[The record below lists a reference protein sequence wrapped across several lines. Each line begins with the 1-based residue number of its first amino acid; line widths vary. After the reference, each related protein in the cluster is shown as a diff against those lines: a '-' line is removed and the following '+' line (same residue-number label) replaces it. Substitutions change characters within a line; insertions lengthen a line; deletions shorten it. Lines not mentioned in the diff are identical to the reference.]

1 MIKIGQYNT
10 LEVVNLVDFGVFLD
24 GGEDFGNILLPSQS
38 VPAGT
43 NVGDKIKVF
52 LYNDSHDEVVATT
65 DEPIAQVGEFAK
77 MRVEGI
83 TTVGAF
89 LDWGLRKNLLLPY
102 SEQRRKLQEGEEILV
117 RVYTDRATGR
127 IVASTKFNRFLDKT
141 PATYKVGDE
150 VPVLIAEITD
160 LGYKAIINN
169 QHWGLLFKTECFGKL
184 FIGKTLK
191 AYVKEIREDGK
202 INLSL
207 QKMGK
212 ARMDDLSDKILT
224 SLEKKGGFIPLS
236 DKSTPEEIFN
246 VFRTS
251 KGTFKKTIGGLY
263 KQGLIVIGKDGIRL
277 NDND

>member
-1 MIKIGQYNT
+1 M
-10 LEVVNLVDFGVFLD
+10 
-24 GGEDFGNILLPSQS
+24 PSQS